1 MAERG
6 RPRSFDRDAVLR
18 RAMEVFW
25 ARGYEGTSVADL
37 TAAMGINSPSL
48 YAAFGCKEQ
57 LFREAV
63 ALYAKSSATS
73 RALSEAPTA
82 RDMVERMLR
91 DNVAGYANP
100 GNPPGCM
107 VVLSALI
114 GTPETKPV
122 RDYLADCRREGLA
135 QLKQRL
141 DQGVADGDL
150 PEGTDTARLAAYY
163 AAVLNGLSIAAR
175 DGASRRELDGI
186 VDLAMATWEILTG
199 GA

>member
-150 PEGTDTARLAAYY
+150 PAGTDTARLAAYY

>member
-1 MAERG
+1 
-6 RPRSFDRDAVLR
+6 
-18 RAMEVFW
+18 MEVFW

-63 ALYAKSSATS
+63 ALYAKHSATS

>member
-1 MAERG
+1 
-6 RPRSFDRDAVLR
+6 
-18 RAMEVFW
+18 MEVFW